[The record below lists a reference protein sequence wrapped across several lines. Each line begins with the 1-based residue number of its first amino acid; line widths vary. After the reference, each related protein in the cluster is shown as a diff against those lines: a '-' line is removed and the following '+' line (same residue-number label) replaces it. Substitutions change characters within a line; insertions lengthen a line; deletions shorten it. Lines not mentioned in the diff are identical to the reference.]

1 MIKSVFLFCLIFL
14 QSSNLKAQETLYDY
28 IKPGDFQVGFL
39 DTLLFDVNCRYEAYD
54 YEGLKPYFIQVW
66 HPIIETTKRQNC
78 LKFSDFF
85 ETKYNEDLVNVQIQ
99 LKKHLQ
105 ESFVRDCI
113 EENLISGDANNYGNC
128 SYDDILRL
136 TGEIETISS
145 YEEVIDSSQFPV
157 IIYHHGAQSQSFENF
172 AMAEY
177 FASRGFV
184 FVSANFHLPYE
195 NILFGLKPYS
205 KIIKDEEEESLR
217 KIVRFA
223 QSLSNSK
230 SVFFIGHSWG
240 AQMGLRTFDQDTVI
254 KGMISLETTIEFKTD
269 NEKIKEMWPEVFQ
282 KVITDNVDYPF
293 PILFCAATGQEKP
306 FDFFY
311 NINARQIT
319 FAPTKKDFEHNAYTS
334 AFYLRFFL
342 DNDIVQPDKE
352 IFNSRLQLYVK
363 HLELM
368 NGFIN
373 GILKNEKKSGKE
385 IKFIK
390 Y

>member
-1 MIKSVFLFCLIFL
+1 MIKSVLLFCLIFL
-14 QSSNLKAQETLYDY
+14 QSFALKAQATLYDY
-28 IKPGDFQVGFL
+28 IKPGNFQVGFM
-39 DTLLFDVNCRYEAYD
+39 DTVLYDTNYRYEAYD
-54 YEGLKPYFIQVW
+54 YKGLKPCFIQIW
-66 HPIIETTKRQNC
+66 HPVIETPKRQNI
-78 LKFSDFF
+78 LKFGDFF
-85 ETKYNEDLVNVQIQ
+85 EKNQNEDLVIVQEQ
-99 LKKHLQ
+99 LKKHHQ
-105 ESFVRDCI
+105 ESFIRDCI
-113 EENLISGDANNYGNC
+113 EVNLISGDANNFGNY

-136 TGEIETISS
+136 TGEIETISCLD
-145 YEEVIDSSQFPV
+145 EVIDSSQFPV
-157 IIYHHGAQSQSFENF
+157 IIYHHGAQSYSFENF

-177 FASRGFV
+177 FVSRGFI

-195 NILFGLKPYS
+195 NTIFGLKPYS
-205 KIIKDEEEESLR
+205 KIIKDEEEQSLGY
-217 KIVRFA
+217 ILRFA
-223 QSLSNSK
+223 QSLTNSK

-311 NINARQIT
+311 NINAQQIT
-319 FAPTKKDFEHNAYTS
+319 FAPTKEEFEHNAYTS

-342 DNDIVQPDKE
+342 DNDIAQPDKE

-368 NGFIN
+368 SGFFN
-373 GILKNEKKSGKE
+373 GILKNEKKSGKG
-385 IKFIK
+385 IMFIK
-390 Y
+390 